1 MSRSLLSGL
10 DPAYLAAKAR
20 LAAGKT
26 AGRPLPKRQYGR
38 TREKLRKQLGLLI
51 SNPRHPSLGIKKIKG
66 TRSIFEARVDDHY
79 RFTFE
84 FGERNEIILRVIGAH
99 NSALKK
105 P

>member
-1 MSRSLLSGL
+1 MKWKESLMLARTERFKKSVPEL
-10 DPAYLAAKAR
+10 D
-20 LAAGKT
+20 
-26 AGRPLPKRQYGR
+26 GR
-38 TREKLRKQLGLLI
+38 TRQKLRKQLEILI

-66 TRSIFEARVDDHY
+66 TKAIFEARVNGRY

-84 FGERNEIILRVIGAH
+84 YGEKDEIVLRVVGPH

>member
-1 MSRSLLSGL
+1 MKLRESLKLTRTERFKKSAL
-10 DPAYLAAKAR
+10 DLDS
-20 LAAGKT
+20 
-26 AGRPLPKRQYGR
+26 R
-38 TREKLRKQLGLLI
+38 TREKLRKQLEILI

-66 TRSIFEARVDDHY
+66 TKKIFEGRVNDRY

-84 FGERNEIILRVIGAH
+84 YGKGEIILRVAGPH